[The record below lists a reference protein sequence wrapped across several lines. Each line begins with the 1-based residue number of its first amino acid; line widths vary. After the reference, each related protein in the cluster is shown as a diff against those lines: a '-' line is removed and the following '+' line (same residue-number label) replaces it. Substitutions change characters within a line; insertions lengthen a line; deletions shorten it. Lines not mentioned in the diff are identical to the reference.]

1 MKGVNTLKYRP
12 LLLAAIALT
21 VLVGTGGLISILIEA
36 EQGTWGGLHRTD
48 AIILFTAFCILLLS
62 FLVAHILS
70 RGTFLGYR
78 IPNRVRY
85 IAAIGLLILIPQST
99 VLYGRLAQVMH
110 SEIAL
115 FALYNIIDV
124 ALGRMMLALMKS
136 EKPLPTPPDDKEENN
151 IKIHNPITKPFT
163 REMII
168 QHLMEKQYRK
178 PGKEK
183 NLTGSIR

>member
-1 MKGVNTLKYRP
+1 MLKYRP
-12 LLLAAIALT
+12 LLIAAIALT
-21 VLVGTGGLISILIEA
+21 VLVGAGGFISVLIEA
-36 EQGTWGGLHRTD
+36 EQGTRGGLHRTD

-70 RGTFLGYR
+70 RGTFLSRG

-136 EKPLPTPPDDKEENN
+136 EKPHPTPPDKTEKKNSN
-151 IKIHNPITKPFT
+151 IHSSVLEPLNRK
-163 REMII
+163 MIR
-168 QHLMEKQYRK
+168 QHLTDKQS
-178 PGKEK
+178 GKQVKEQS
-183 NLTGSIR
+183 LIGSTR

>member
-1 MKGVNTLKYRP
+1 MNMLKYRP
-12 LLLAAIALT
+12 LLIAVIALT
-21 VLVGTGGLISILIEA
+21 VLVGVGGLISVLIEA
-36 EQGTWGGLHRTD
+36 EQGTRGGLHRTD

-70 RGTFLGYR
+70 RGTLFGRR
-78 IPNRVRY
+78 IPNRIRY

-99 VLYGRLAQVMH
+99 VIYGRIAQVMH

-136 EKPLPTPPDDKEENN
+136 KKPLPTPSDDKEEN
-151 IKIHNPITKPFT
+151 KSKVHTPISKPFT
-163 REMII
+163 RKMIK
-168 QHLMEKQYRK
+168 QHLLEKQYRK
-178 PGKEK
+178 TGKEK
-183 NLTGSIR
+183 SLIGSIR

>member
-1 MKGVNTLKYRP
+1 MLKYRP
-12 LLLAAIALT
+12 LLITAIALT
-21 VLVGTGGLISILIEA
+21 VVVGAGGLISVLIEA
-36 EQGTWGGLHRTD
+36 EQGTRGGLHRTD
-48 AIILFTAFCILLLS
+48 AIILFTAFCVLLLS

-70 RGTFLGYR
+70 RGTFLGRR

-124 ALGRMMLALMKS
+124 ALGRMMLALMKR
-136 EKPLPTPPDDKEENN
+136 EKPLLTPPDDKEENDS
-151 IKIHNPITKPFT
+151 KKQMPISKPFT
-163 REMII
+163 REMIK

-183 NLTGSIR
+183 SLIGSIR